1 MFTDSVNRGQALMYQ
16 KEIVVTLIRDFRE
29 NLFLLKIM
37 TPWKVKGNGEGII
50 IYYLAAQ
57 SCLTL
62 L

>member
-50 IYYLAAQ
+50 I
-57 SCLTL
+57 
-62 L
+62 